1 MLLWSKATARFS
13 AGGGLAA
20 ALLLAPF
27 SASADPDP
35 LNPTRLPPQVI
46 YNYGENDTTRSAAMG
61 GALRA
66 LGSGTSSVLLNPAA
80 MAATRVYHASATIQ
94 FTPETGRQMYGATVV
109 DSVTSKLA
117 GSVALAG
124 GYMDP
129 HGLKRTIF
137 DIRSAVA
144 YPITDRL
151 FVGIGGR

>member
-1 MLLWSKATARFS
+1 MQLWSKATAS
-13 AGGGLAA
+13 LNAGAGLAA
-20 ALLLAPF
+20 ALLLAPL

-66 LGSGTSSVLLNPAA
+66 LGSGTTAVLLNPSA
-80 MAATRVYHASATIQ
+80 MAATRVYHVNATVQ
-94 FTPETGRQMYGATVV
+94 FTPETGRQMYGTTVA

-117 GSVALAG
+117 GSIAVAG

-129 HGLKRTIF
+129 HGLKRTVF
-137 DIRSAVA
+137 DIRA
-144 YPITDRL
+144 
-151 FVGIGGR
+151 